1 MGEMRHY
8 KCKFYEVDA
17 PARSCLF
24 CRHRYKVFWD
34 YANGPYAFVCEL
46 SEEDGIYEA
55 HFGYREGC
63 KEFEEVG

>member
-24 CRHRYKVFWD
+24 CRHCGHIFWD
-34 YANGPYAFVCEL
+34 KDNGPYAFGCNL
-46 SEEDGIYEA
+46 SEKDGVYEG
-55 HFGYREGC
+55 HFGYREDC
-63 KEFEEVG
+63 EKFEGWD